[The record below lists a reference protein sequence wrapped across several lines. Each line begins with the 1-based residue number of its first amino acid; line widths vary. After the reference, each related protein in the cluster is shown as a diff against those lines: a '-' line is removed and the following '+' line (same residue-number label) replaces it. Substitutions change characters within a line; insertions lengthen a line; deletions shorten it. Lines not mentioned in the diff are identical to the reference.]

1 MITHISHEYLVIN
14 LPIKCHGLG
23 PKVNS
28 MSALI
33 LTYHFVCITLHKK
46 VHDCAGCEEPRSKF
60 GLIIDI
66 IIISYKRIKYH
77 I

>member
-1 MITHISHEYLVIN
+1 
-14 LPIKCHGLG
+14 
-23 PKVNS
+23 